1 VLAPQ
6 STAFVDK
13 NPRAI
18 CQLIFFM
25 VRMTNSY
32 AKTNAIQTN
41 RHTITNKNQ
50 ISNLLIY
57 DGEQL
62 VHDHQ
67 KFNIKVFFF
76 LQ

>member
-1 VLAPQ
+1 
-6 STAFVDK
+6 
-13 NPRAI
+13 
-18 CQLIFFM
+18 M

-41 RHTITNKNQ
+41 RHIITNKNQ

-57 DGEQL
+57 DDEQL